1 MTKKEKDTKKTPLGV
16 TRDSQEDLKD
26 MGKPSEEWMLK
37 DVENSLKRVSKFVDK
52 NSGKPSE
59 EWIRLNDLLFSAIDC
74 TDSRYGPFP
83 AHILRQIQRFRAA
96 HLSGHDFDPTSLFES
111 LFNMDQEET
120 YTSFRQ
126 KMGEKMDQ
134 FLLDLAKK
142 TRRR

>member
-1 MTKKEKDTKKTPLGV
+1 MTKKEKDTKKTPLG
-16 TRDSQEDLKD
+16 DSQEDLKD
-26 MGKPSEEWMLK
+26 IGKPSEESLK
-37 DVENSLKRVSKFVDK
+37 DVETSLKRVSKFVDK

-120 YTSFRQ
+120 NTFRQ